1 MEKKHI
7 RPAASA
13 FLLMVTMSL
22 LSTALSFFV
31 GPVCEDMGFGRGS
44 FTLYYSLMVA
54 TGAFSVSFLGQY
66 MNTHGV
72 RGIILVSALWCGV
85 GFFGL
90 SFCKALWMFY
100 VVGAAMGFFGTSCV
114 YLCAN
119 ITVQQSYSARDASM
133 VMGIVMAGSGIGGM
147 IWSNVVPGVIAS
159 FGWQFSYRVLG
170 VCWISLALLSW
181 LILGKQDLSGAVG
194 KAGAGPSTGKGVFRT
209 GKFFM
214 IFSVACILTMASCIS
229 QQLPSLLG
237 GMGYDAAQVGL
248 MVSVMTAFVA
258 VGTVLEGLFCG
269 KFGVVGTMISVTVFY
284 AFGYG
289 MLFFPGMIYVALA
302 GLAFGAGSLG
312 TLLPIVVR
320 HAFGGRDYAAVWS
333 MIMTASSITSFLA
346 TPVWGMVYDVCGNY
360 NPALITMPVLLGVS
374 VVLLM
379 ALFRKKACLS
389 EKKKDT
395 RSGVLFVMQKPSCP
409 SGTRVDRRGRT
420 SG

>member
-72 RGIILVSALWCGV
+72 RGIILVSAIWCGA

-90 SFCKALWMFY
+90 SLCKSLWMFY
-100 VVGAAMGFFGTSCV
+100 AVGAAMGFFGSSCV

-133 VMGIVMAGSGIGGM
+133 VMGVVMAGSGIGGM
-147 IWSNVVPGVIAS
+147 IWSNVVPGVLSS
-159 FGWQFSYRVLG
+159 FGWQFGYRVLG
-170 VCWISLALLSW
+170 VCWCALAFLSW

-194 KAGAGPSTGKGVFRT
+194 KAGAGMAGSGREVFRSK
-209 GKFFM
+209 KFWMVFC
-214 IFSVACILTMASCIS
+214 IACLVTVASCIS
-229 QQLPSLLG
+229 QQLPSVLG
-237 GMGYDAAQVGL
+237 DMGYDDGQVGL
-248 MVSVMTAFVA
+248 MISVMTAFVA
-258 VGTVLEGLFCG
+258 VGTVLEGLCCG
-269 KFGVVGTMISVTVFY
+269 RFGIVGTMISVTVFY
-284 AFGYG
+284 AFGYV
-289 MLFFPGMIYVALA
+289 MLLFPGMTYVALA
-302 GLAFGAGSLG
+302 GLAFGSGSIG

-320 HAFGGRDYAAVWS
+320 HVFGGRDYARVWS
-333 MIMTASSITSFLA
+333 LLLTVISVTSFLA
-346 TPVWGMVYDVCGNY
+346 TPVWGMVYDICGSY
-360 NPALITMPVLLGVS
+360 TPALIAVPAGLVAA

-379 ALFRKKACLS
+379 AVFR
-389 EKKKDT
+389 EKKN
-395 RSGVLFVMQKPSCP
+395 
-409 SGTRVDRRGRT
+409 
-420 SG
+420 